1 MYDLEKDCK
10 AMIEALKE
18 ICKQK
23 NMTPYAVAKK
33 AGISSSTM
41 SYIINGK
48 TKPQIS
54 TLMMMCDVLEV
65 PITRLF
71 EEVEIAS
78 CAEPEAQLPEM
89 TNEEKELI
97 QTCRTLSE
105 KKKKLLKMYLDA
117 LADV

>member
-10 AMIEALKE
+10 EMIEALKE

-71 EEVEIAS
+71 EEGGIAS
-78 CAEPEAQLPEM
+78 CAEPETPLPEM
-89 TNEEKELI
+89 TKEEKENYYEDF
-97 QTCRTLSE
+97 QN
-105 KKKKLLKMYLDA
+105 KLKCYFNQDKQS
-117 LADV
+117 